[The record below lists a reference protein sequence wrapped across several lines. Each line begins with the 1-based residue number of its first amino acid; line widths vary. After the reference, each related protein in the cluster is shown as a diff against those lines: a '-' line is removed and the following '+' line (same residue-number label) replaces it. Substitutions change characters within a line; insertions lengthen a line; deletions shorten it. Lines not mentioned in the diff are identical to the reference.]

1 MKFDVYFVHEYYIHN
16 SNANNNSHITI
27 IKRDTWKKRKRT
39 NLSRQKY
46 EQLCRFLSETKEK
59 ENEKQRG
66 KYLQKRYQS
75 LISMIFLMIIKMI
88 TTIENII
95 SKILS
100 SFIKKVINLSNCEKK
115 N

>member
-16 SNANNNSHITI
+16 SNVNNNSHITI

-59 ENEKQRG
+59 ENEKEVNI
-66 KYLQKRYQS
+66 YKRDTNLNDFFNDHQDHYNNREYY
-75 LISMIFLMIIKMI
+75 F
-88 TTIENII
+88 ED
-95 SKILS
+95 
-100 SFIKKVINLSNCEKK
+100 FIVVY
-115 N
+115 